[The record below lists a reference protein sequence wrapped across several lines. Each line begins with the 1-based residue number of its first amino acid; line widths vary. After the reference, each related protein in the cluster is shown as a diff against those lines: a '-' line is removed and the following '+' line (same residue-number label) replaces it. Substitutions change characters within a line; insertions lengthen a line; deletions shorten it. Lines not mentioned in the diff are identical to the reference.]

1 MAKENSAY
9 VFIHL
14 GGQWVPC
21 GYLTIIEDRREIL
34 STFQYGRKYLQRR
47 DAIAVDPV
55 QLPLGEDLFRSRPAS
70 PLFGAIRDTSPDGWG
85 RHLLARAAEPRSP
98 GEFEYLTALPVEDRT
113 GALGFGRSIEEG
125 PAPIDP
131 GWPDYPPQGASLDLG
146 DMIAA
151 VDRIDK
157 GEALAPRHR
166 RFLLRGSSLG
176 GAQPKA
182 PTVHQGRRWIAK
194 FGREYEAWNTCRIE
208 HANLRLAAHCGIDVP
223 NSTTLMV
230 GNRDVFLIERFDRD
244 TAGHPIPFISAAT
257 LLATD
262 DLTTGSYQEIAA
274 QMRKHIAA
282 PFVHD
287 DLRQLFMRMVFNIL
301 CNNADDHI
309 RNHGFIHLPGL
320 GWRLSPAYDVVPQ
333 PDMGPGVPRNL
344 TLGVGM
350 DGSRLATLENALSV
364 CPVFGLATADGRQ
377 VIERLKEGFLSEW
390 EKVYVRCG
398 VPKKD
403 FHFLAEA
410 FVNHTII

>member
-131 GWPDYPPQGASLDLG
+131 GWPDYPPQGAILDLG

-176 GAQPKA
+176 ALNPK
-182 PTVHQGRRWIAK
+182 RRPCIK
-194 FGREYEAWNTCRIE
+194 
-208 HANLRLAAHCGIDVP
+208 AAGGSP
-223 NSTTLMV
+223 NSGGSMKRGTPAGLNTPISGLP
-230 GNRDVFLIERFDRD
+230 N
-244 TAGHPIPFISAAT
+244 TAASMYRI
-257 LLATD
+257 
-262 DLTTGSYQEIAA
+262 
-274 QMRKHIAA
+274 
-282 PFVHD
+282 
-287 DLRQLFMRMVFNIL
+287 
-301 CNNADDHI
+301 
-309 RNHGFIHLPGL
+309 
-320 GWRLSPAYDVVPQ
+320 PQ
-333 PDMGPGVPRNL
+333 P
-344 TLGVGM
+344 
-350 DGSRLATLENALSV
+350 
-364 CPVFGLATADGRQ
+364 
-377 VIERLKEGFLSEW
+377 
-390 EKVYVRCG
+390 
-398 VPKKD
+398 
-403 FHFLAEA
+403 
-410 FVNHTII
+410 